1 MTTYSV
7 PFYRNPGG
15 ERKLAGIITADVSLT
30 RLEDIVDTIKT
41 GGAGYAFLVSRNGTF
56 IAHPKRELVM
66 NETIFSVAEEREDP
80 AIRHLGKLMV
90 KGNDDFIREQNFLNN
105 EKSLIIYDHI
115 ASSGWSLG
123 IVFPL
128 KALEKDGKTL
138 KLKMEIIGIIG
149 FILVFV
155 VIITI
160 SRSITMPLTVLAR
173 TTAEIAKGNLD
184 FQLPPFKT
192 HDEVGTLAD
201 MFISMRDSLKLHIEE
216 LTKATAARQK
226 MESELRIAHDIQMN
240 MVPRTFPPFPGR
252 KELDIVAFLKP
263 AKEVGGDFYDF
274 FFINENHLLVV
285 LGDIS
290 GKGVPAALLMARIM
304 TLIKTEARGSQECED
319 IMSLVNR
326 EFSLNNDE
334 CMFATTFLAI
344 LNTDNGEL
352 SFCNGGHNSPLF
364 IEESGHVEFIKKAGS
379 PPVGIDEDSLFKR
392 DMLIMKPGDAL
403 LMYTD
408 GVTEAF
414 NEHSEI
420 FGNERLKE
428 VVTLQKKRDLPD
440 LVEKVIQAVESFAGK
455 QEQSDDITIQVL
467 LYRGTK

>member
-1 MTTYSV
+1 M
-7 PFYRNPGG
+7 
-15 ERKLAGIITADVSLT
+15 
-30 RLEDIVDTIKT
+30 
-41 GGAGYAFLVSRNGTF
+41 
-56 IAHPKRELVM
+56 AHPKPGLVM
-66 NETIFSVAEEREDP
+66 NETIFSVAEERKDP
-80 AIRHLGKLMV
+80 AIRDLGKLMMQG
-90 KGNDDFIREQNFLNN
+90 KGGYVWGQNIMDNN
-105 EKSLIIYDHI
+105 MSLILYDPV

-123 IVFPL
+123 IVFPKKEIL
-128 KALEKDGKTL
+128 KDAHTL
-138 KLKMEIIGIIG
+138 RLKMEILGAIG

-173 TTAEIAKGNLD
+173 TTTEIAKGNLD

-192 HDEVGTLAD
+192 HDEVGKLAD

-216 LTKATAARQK
+216 LTMATAARQK

-304 TLIKTEARGSQECED
+304 TLIKTEARGSQECEG

-344 LNTDNGEL
+344 LNTDTGEL
-352 SFCNGGHNSPLF
+352 SFCNGGHNSPLI

-392 DMLIMKPGDAL
+392 DMLIMKPGDL
-403 LMYTD
+403 LFMYTD

-414 NEHSEI
+414 NEYSEF

-428 VVTLQKKRDLPD
+428 AVTLHKKRDLPD